1 MGVSYFVN
9 PSQFAQHP
17 IYASIVSENPH
28 LGFTSSHEPG
38 SAAYR
43 HDLTKFIR
51 LPPKAEGSETAK
63 PVATKVPS
71 NLAKFE
77 RTVERSYINRIQM
90 ICRQEVSL
98 DWSRR
103 GGRLGADLYLRD
115 RRFKTVTSG
124 WTGQGASLVQLLSLM
139 TSLHSLT
146 LLSFLGFGAD
156 WVKVKEITQEK
167 VSCTLPR
174 STELVL
180 TSAHAQQLPRCAEL
194 EKFGYRVQY

>member
-17 IYASIVSENPH
+17 IYASFVSENPH

-51 LPPKAEGSETAK
+51 LPPKDSAEEGTAK

-90 ICRQEVSL
+90 ICRQEVSSNWFFRKGSKL
-98 DWSRR
+98 N
-103 GGRLGADLYLRD
+103 
-115 RRFKTVTSG
+115 
-124 WTGQGASLVQLLSLM
+124 
-139 TSLHSLT
+139 
-146 LLSFLGFGAD
+146 
-156 WVKVKEITQEK
+156 
-167 VSCTLPR
+167 C
-174 STELVL
+174 
-180 TSAHAQQLPRCAEL
+180 
-194 EKFGYRVQY
+194 